1 MTRPRERPWQEV
13 VIERYRRKGNP
24 KLGPLQVKVALP
36 FVRYLDA
43 AAKVE
48 NVTRA
53 TFIRRA
59 CAVQMQRVLGGS
71 ITQYLLLCPESK
83 PYGTRGGL
91 FDTNDFDTGQDI
103 EQWCPH
109 PGCDGSHI

>member
-1 MTRPRERPWQEV
+1 M
-13 VIERYRRKGNP
+13 ERYRRRGNP

-43 AAKVE
+43 AAKAE

-71 ITQYLLLCPESK
+71 ISDYLNLCPSSK
-83 PYGTRGGL
+83 PYGTKGGVFTAEE
-91 FDTNDFDTGQDI
+91 FDMGDGI
-103 EQWCPH
+103 GHWCPH
-109 PGCDGSHI
+109 PGCDGTHI